1 MKIVAIVFAVL
12 IAVLIIIYLFLPLIL
27 TNQIN
32 KQLNAMEEYDGKID
46 GVNIAIL
53 DGGYAIEGFELNSI
67 ANGDTIPFV
76 KIPRTALSIAYR
88 PLLRGEVVGSLRI
101 EEPFIRLISEEA
113 EDPEEAL
120 DIPKILEDL
129 LPININKL
137 EIVNGTID
145 MYDVVSDPPMDIYLH
160 ELYVTAV
167 NLTNVEDK
175 NDPLPADIQM
185 KAVTIGGGVLNVHV
199 KLNPLKTIPD
209 MDLDLSMENMDMT
222 ALNDLFN
229 EHASFTVEKGIFSLF
244 SEIVIKDRQ
253 VSGYVRPIAEDLDIY
268 DGPDRDESVWR
279 NMWEGALD
287 AVTNVFKNHPKD
299 KFATEMPIEGTI
311 DEADP
316 DIWATIG
323 GIFYNTFVE
332 AMEKGITD
340 KKSFEETAQEK

>member
-12 IAVLIIIYLFLPLIL
+12 IAMLVITYLFLPAIL

-32 KQLNAMEEYDGKID
+32 KQLGAMEGYDGKID
-46 GVNIAIL
+46 GVDIAIL

-67 ANGDTIPFV
+67 VNEDTIPFII
-76 KIPRTALSIAYR
+76 IPRTALALEYR
-88 PLLRGEVVGSLRI
+88 PLLKGKVVGSLKI
-101 EEPFIRLISEEA
+101 EEPVIRLISEEA
-113 EDPEEAL
+113 EEPEEAL
-120 DIPKILEDL
+120 DIPKMLEDL
-129 LPININKL
+129 LPIQINKF

-145 MYDVVSDPPMDIYLH
+145 MYDMVSDPPMDIYLH

-167 NLTNVEDK
+167 NLTNVEEE
-175 NDPLPADIQM
+175 NEPLPADMQM
-185 KAVTIGGGVLNVHV
+185 KAITIGGGVLNMHV

-209 MDLDLSMENMDMT
+209 IDLDMSMEDMDMT

-229 EHASFTVEKGIFSLF
+229 EHASFTVEKGTFSVF
-244 SEIVIKDRQ
+244 SEIVVKDRQ
-253 VSGYVRPIAEDLDIY
+253 LSGYIRPIAENLDIY
-268 DGPDRDESVWR
+268 DGPDENQSFWR
-279 NMWEGALD
+279 NAWEGALD

-323 GIFYNTFVE
+323 GIFYNTFIE

-340 KKSFEETAQEK
+340 EKSFENLNPEK